1 MVKTIC
7 VFSSSSNTIHK
18 DYFEAADR
26 LGREM
31 ARRGKALI
39 FGAGTTGLMGACARG
54 VHAEGGKVIGVIPEA
69 LNEKGIVYE
78 SCDELIVTPGLR
90 ERKGIM
96 DRRAD
101 AFIALPGGFGTI
113 EEIMEI
119 ITLKQLG
126 YHEKPIVLLNV
137 RGFYTPLLDMLT
149 RVVEQNFA
157 KRQCLD
163 LFTVTESP
171 EEALDYIDR
180 YEPVSCG
187 NRWLTDVEAP
197 YPGQET
203 VCRREEPARDWQ
215 GPDRK
220 PETAFC
226 KLEIFVPASHFD
238 AVREAL
244 RLAGAGHVGNYDNCL
259 SVSEV
264 TGYWR
269 PLPGSDPYLGEVG
282 ELESAPELKVEVLCR
297 ADRLKETIAAV
308 KAVHPYEVPVIN
320 AIRLEATGL

>member
-7 VFSSSSNTIHK
+7 VFSSSSNTIRK

-31 ARRGKALI
+31 ARRGKTLI

-54 VHAEGGKVIGVIPEA
+54 VHSEGGKVIGVIPEA

-78 SCDELIVTPGLR
+78 ECDELIVTPGLR

-126 YHEKPIVLLNV
+126 YHNKPIVLLNV

-149 RVVEQNFA
+149 RVIEQNFA
-157 KRQCLD
+157 KPQCLE
-163 LFTVTESP
+163 LFAVTESP

-187 NRWLTDVEAP
+187 SRWLTDVEAP
-197 YPGQET
+197 YPGDAPACGKEEKRA
-203 VCRREEPARDWQ
+203 CEREAPAY
-215 GPDRK
+215 
-220 PETAFC
+220 C

-238 AVREAL
+238 AIREAL
-244 RLAGAGHVGNYDNCL
+244 NRAGAGHVGNYDNCL
-259 SVSEV
+259 SVAEV

-269 PLPGSDPYLGEVG
+269 PLPGSDPYQGEVG
-282 ELESAPELKVEVLCR
+282 KLESAPELKVEVLCR
-297 ADRLKETIAAV
+297 ADRLTETIAAV
-308 KAVHPYEVPVIN
+308 KAAHPYEVPVIN